1 MNRKRIHTAKPRRT
15 GNVVLG
21 VGKVEQEEE
30 EHEHEK
36 GKKKKYEKN

>member
-30 EHEHEK
+30 HEHEK